1 MKNEDFKISFKTV
14 WILVIGSYIVTGIG
28 LFARLQHWGFSEFIL
43 GLGLMLYFSTCI
55 IIIGDIIKHKIYSKS
70 PSVITMFFIPIA
82 TILYMIQREKLIEL
96 NKK

>member
-43 GLGLMLYFSTCI
+43 VIGLMLYFSTCI
-55 IIIGDIIKHKIYSKS
+55 IMIGDIIKYKIHNKS
-70 PSVITMFFIPIA
+70 PWVISMFFIPIA
-82 TILYMIQREKLIEL
+82 TILYMIQRNKLIGL